1 MKGTEHFKEVI
12 KTYLDRKA
20 EADVLFSFRYSK
32 PEKNIDDCIQ
42 YILNTVRKSGCSGF
56 SDEEIYS
63 MAIHYYDE
71 DNIEIGKSSSCKVV
85 VNHTIELTEEEKAKA
100 RQKAL
105 EQYQRDELAKIQSR
119 NARLKKTDITKSV
132 SQPSLFEI

>member
-42 YILNTVRKSGCSGF
+42 YIMNTVRKSGCSGF

-71 DNIEIGKSSSCKVV
+71 DNIEIGKSNSCKVV
-85 VNHTIELTEEEKAKA
+85 VNHTIELTEEEKAEA
-100 RQKAL
+100 RQKAV

-119 NARLKKTDITKSV
+119 NARLKKTDTTKSV
-132 SQPSLFEI
+132 SQPSLF

>member
-71 DNIEIGKSSSCKVV
+71 DNIEIGKSSSYKVV

>member
-63 MAIHYYDE
+63 MAIHYYP
-71 DNIEIGKSSSCKVV
+71 K
-85 VNHTIELTEEEKAKA
+85 
-100 RQKAL
+100 
-105 EQYQRDELAKIQSR
+105 
-119 NARLKKTDITKSV
+119 
-132 SQPSLFEI
+132 